1 VKRSIYTV
9 SLLGLSLFV
18 GSACTTRKEAARE
31 NVREE
36 RQEAQEAQKEANQ
49 EAREAQNKATQKARE
64 AQGEATQTAREAQ
77 NEANEEAREAR
88 QAERHAAQL
97 PPDNTLEAG
106 RQPVAGR
113 EPIVALEETVHSKLG
128 DGWNVTRTTDTVLVT
143 RKVLQAPPRAMAQK
157 VNDQIREL
165 RDDHKGLTVELPRRG
180 EVKLQGNIAACEDA
194 ADVIEDFTKIEGINQ
209 IHAKVSCLSK

>member
-36 RQEAQEAQKEANQ
+36 RQEAQEAQKEATQ
-49 EAREAQNKATQKARE
+49 EAREAQNEATQK
-64 AQGEATQTAREAQ
+64 AREAQ

-88 QAERHAAQL
+88 QAERHAAQV
-97 PPDNTLEAG
+97 PQDNTLGAG

-113 EPIVALEETVHSKLG
+113 EPIVALEETVRGELG

-143 RKVLQAPPRAMAQK
+143 RKVLQAPPRAMTQK
-157 VNDQIREL
+157 VNDQIRSL
-165 RDDHKGLTVELPRRG
+165 HDDHKGLTVELPRRG
-180 EVKLQGNIAACEDA
+180 EIKLQGNIAACEDA
-194 ADVIEDFTKIEGINQ
+194 ADVIEDFTKIEGVNQ